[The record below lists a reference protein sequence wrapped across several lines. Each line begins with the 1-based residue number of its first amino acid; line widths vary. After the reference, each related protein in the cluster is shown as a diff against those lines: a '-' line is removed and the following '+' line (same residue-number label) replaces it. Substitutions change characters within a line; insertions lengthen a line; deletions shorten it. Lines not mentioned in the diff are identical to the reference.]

1 MGKKDLWQS
10 DYFDKNERFADIF
23 NGALFG
29 GKAVILSHELTEADG
44 EIVSITDTK
53 TEMKVIRDKVKKW
66 HGGYLSILSLE
77 NQSYVDYRMVFRVMK
92 EEALGYE
99 KQWKEKKHKYQLSDE
114 KLYSDEFLSG
124 IKKKDKFV
132 PIITLILY
140 LGNDKAWDG
149 AECLHE
155 MLDMEDYLK
164 AFVPDYRI
172 NVFDYHKYSDFSN
185 FGQENKLL
193 FELLSASDDK
203 TKMADTLARNKT
215 LCNKMDKDSISAI
228 LGIAGIHVNLE
239 DIKQSENG
247 KETYSM
253 CKAFDEHKQ
262 EGYREGQRDGYNSG
276 KVEGFNSCKI
286 SVIENM
292 LRQNL
297 ADTLIMTIAECTQD
311 VIDEVRKRLACSTN

>member
-29 GKAVILSHELTEADG
+29 GKAVILPHELTEADG

-53 TEMKVIRDKVKKW
+53 MGMKVIRDKVKKW

-99 KQWKEKKHKYQLSDE
+99 KQWKEKKHEYQLLKQSL
-114 KLYSDEFLSG
+114 KNDEFLSG
-124 IKKKDKFV
+124 IKKGDKFV
-132 PIITLILY
+132 PIITLVLY
-140 LGNDKAWDG
+140 FGNDKKWDG
-149 AECLHE
+149 AETLHE
-155 MLDMEDYLK
+155 MLDMEDTLK
-164 AFVPDYRI
+164 AFVPNYRI

-203 TKMADTLARNKT
+203 TKMADTLARNKE
-215 LCNKMDKDSISAI
+215 LCSKMDKDSICAV
-228 LGIAGIHVNLE
+228 LGIAGINADLE
-239 DIKQSENG
+239 DIKLYENE
-247 KETYSM
+247 KEVYSM
-253 CKAFDEHKQ
+253 CKAFDDHKESGRK
-262 EGYREGQRDGYNSG
+262 EGYNAGMADGKAEAKTN
-276 KVEGFNSCKI
+276 V
-286 SVIENM
+286 VENM
-292 LRQNL
+292 LRHNMADELIIML
-297 ADTLIMTIAECTQD
+297 AACTQEF
-311 VIDEVRKRLACSTN
+311 IDEVREHMLCS